1 MAQMNM
7 QKMMQQARKMQE
19 DVAKAQEEVAL
30 LEVEGSAGGGVVKA
44 VASGDGRIKKI
55 SINPDAVDP
64 DDVEMLEDL
73 TMAAVNDALNN
84 VGELAQLRMEA
95 ATGGFNIPGM

>member
-19 DVAKAQEEVAL
+19 EVAKAQEEAQF
-30 LEVEGSAGGGVVKA
+30 LESEGTAGGGAVKA
-44 VASGDGRIKKI
+44 IAGGNGRLKKI
-55 SINPDAVDP
+55 TIDPDAVDP

-73 TMAAVNDALNN
+73 VLAAANEALNN
-84 VGELAQLRMEA
+84 VGELVQMRMEA
-95 ATGGFNIPGM
+95 VTGGFNIPGM